1 MWGFEGHRSVPFL
14 FARKYEMR
22 IQDIKPLQEE
32 KEPFVVRL
40 LRRALTKQSNVLI
53 DATVKSGRKHG
64 FLTDIEVGT
73 GWKDGLGNKIPTYRF
88 VYHRAG
94 NAGRGTFELPAE
106 GVDDILTLTKEDGEI
121 KVIHIDKINE
131 MEVAGKPPLWFTLMQ
146 KGLAAGKK
154 FYFASGANKIY
165 DVRPSGTGYRL
176 LMTNRKTGEGKNYTM
191 VADNAENWT
200 LTKFEDGHRLTM
212 IQNVKKPVTEAV
224 EDPAVYSMFQK
235 LLADGQKVFFRNR
248 SGKKTQLRHAM
259 AGVSTSGKPA
269 WWFFDSDNSAHR
281 KAIVWKV
288 GETIDKLT
296 LKKDGDDWMLFD
308 KTVKLKEERGDEP
321 TVITLIN
328 KRIALQGAV
337 NVDIIQNG
345 KQVRGWI
352 TEPIVPSP
360 FSTPEHFYY
369 KTILHKMTGNSRAFI
384 LGTDADALFRV
395 TQQKEKNGKTTLK
408 LVSREGAQD
417 ASK

>member
-1 MWGFEGHRSVPFL
+1 
-14 FARKYEMR
+14 MR
-22 IQDIKPLQEE
+22 ITDIKPLKEDAS
-32 KEPFVVRL
+32 EPFVVRL
-40 LRRALTKQSNVLI
+40 LRRAIARDGKVAI
-53 DATVKSGRKHG
+53 DYNATSGRKYG
-64 FLTDIEVGT
+64 WLIKEPEVGT
-73 GWKDGLGNKIPTYRF
+73 GWRTGLGDFIPTFRF
-88 VYHRAG
+88 TVQRKRAMQD
-94 NAGRGTFELPAE
+94 RPITFELPAE
-106 GVDDILTLTKEDGEI
+106 GVDNLMTLTKKDGKLLIINAPE
-121 KVIHIDKINE
+121 KVNE
-131 MEVAGKPPLWFTLMQ
+131 MQVAGEPAMWI
-146 KGLAAGKK
+146 GLAKKALDVGKK
-154 FYFASGANKIY
+154 LYFASGANQITAINDEVAPGVVY
-165 DVRPSGTGYRL
+165 VMLVNP
-176 LMTNRKTGEGKNYTM
+176 KTGKKQTYTIQTSKS
-191 VADNAENWT
+191 DEWT
-200 LTKFEDGHRLTM
+200 LQKFEDGHRLTM
-212 IQNVKKPVTEAV
+212 VQNVKKPVTEAA
-224 EDPAVYSMFQK
+224 EDPTVYSMFHK

-248 SGKKTQLRHAM
+248 GGKKTQLRHAM
-259 AGVSTSGKPA
+259 TGVSTSGKQA
-269 WWFFDSDNSAHR
+269 WWFFDSDNPAHR

-296 LKKDGDDWMLFD
+296 LKKDGDDWVLFD

-417 ASK
+417 AAQ